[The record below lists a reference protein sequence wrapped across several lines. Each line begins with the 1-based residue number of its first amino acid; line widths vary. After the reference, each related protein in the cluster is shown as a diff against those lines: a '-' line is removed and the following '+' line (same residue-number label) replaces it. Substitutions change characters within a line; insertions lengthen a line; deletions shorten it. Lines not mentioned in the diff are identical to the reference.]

1 MEHVDGRR
9 IDAGFYRRGTL
20 EVARD
25 LLGRVLCRRLPDG
38 SVLRGRL
45 VEVEA
50 YDGPNDRAC
59 HAWRGRTPRNAPLF
73 GPGGLAY
80 IYLVYGMHDLL
91 NVVTGPTDYPAAVLL
106 RAAESPSAGV
116 SASGPG
122 RLTRAFRVDRSL
134 DRASFTGPEL
144 WIERG
149 APVADSETGRTARIG
164 VDYAGSWA
172 RRRFRFVIR
181 DHPDLSG
188 PAALNRRAR
197 S

>member
-1 MEHVDGRR
+1 MKQR
-9 IDAGFYRRGTL
+9 IGVGFYQRDTL

-50 YDGPNDRAC
+50 YDGPSDRAC
-59 HAWRGRTPRNAPLF
+59 HAWRGMTRRNAPLF
-73 GPGGLAY
+73 GSGGLAY
-80 IYLVYGMHDLL
+80 VYLVYGMHNLL
-91 NVVTGPTDYPAAVLL
+91 NVVTGPKDYPAAVLL
-106 RAAESPSAGV
+106 RAAESPAEGV

-122 RLTRAFRVDRSL
+122 RLTRAFRVDRAL
-134 DRASFTGPEL
+134 DRASFAGPEL
-144 WIERG
+144 WLESG
-149 APVADSETGRTARIG
+149 DPVQDSEAGRTPRIG

-181 DHPDLSG
+181 NHPDLSG
-188 PAALNRRAR
+188 PATLNRRAR
-197 S
+197 

>member
-1 MEHVDGRR
+1 MARRR
-9 IDAGFYRRGTL
+9 IGLGFYRRDTL

-50 YDGPNDRAC
+50 YDGPSDRAC
-59 HAWRGRTPRNAPLF
+59 HAWRGMTRRNAPLF

-80 IYLVYGMHDLL
+80 VYLVYGVHHLL
-91 NVVTGPTDYPAAVLL
+91 NVVTGPKDYPAAVLL
-106 RAAESPSAGV
+106 RAAESPTEGV

-122 RLTRAFRVDRSL
+122 RLTRAFRVDLAL
-134 DRASFTGPEL
+134 DRAPFAGPEL
-144 WIERG
+144 WLENG
-149 APVADSETGRTARIG
+149 SPLPDSRTGRTARIG

-181 DHPDLSG
+181 NHPDLSG
-188 PAALNRRAR
+188 SVALNRRAR
-197 S
+197 